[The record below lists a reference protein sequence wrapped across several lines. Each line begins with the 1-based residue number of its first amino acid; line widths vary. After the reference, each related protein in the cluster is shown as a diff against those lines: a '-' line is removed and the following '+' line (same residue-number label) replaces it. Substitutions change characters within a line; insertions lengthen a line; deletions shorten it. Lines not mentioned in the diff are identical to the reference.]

1 MMITKMAL
9 PRRTFLRGM
18 GATLALPFLDAM
30 VPALSAAAAKAY
42 PKRLGFIY
50 GSPNGVIQSEF
61 VPKMVGSNF
70 ELSPILSPLAPV
82 KDHLLVFSNLAH
94 RQADSFGDG
103 NGDHPR
109 GTAVWLSGVHAWDRR
124 GGAGAETV
132 SLGTTADQIAARE
145 FGRETQ
151 LPSLELV
158 LEKPTQIAC
167 DSTDCFFSNTLSWRS
182 PTTPNPM
189 EPHPRVVF
197 ERLFGEGGDAASRL
211 ARTRQTGSLL
221 DSVLGEVN
229 MLKTRLGATD
239 RSKLGEYLTSVRE
252 IEKRIQIAEANG
264 SSSVLQL
271 PNRPTDIPE
280 DFEEHAKLMFDLQVL
295 AFQADITRVFSLLLA
310 REGSGRTYPQI
321 GVPEQHHPVSHHRD
335 DPTLMAKKQKI
346 DTYHVSLYGYFLE
359 KLKATQEGD
368 GSLLDHSMIL
378 YGGGMGNGN
387 LHEHTNL
394 PTVVAGR
401 MDGTVK
407 TGRHLA
413 YPENTPM
420 ANLLVTMLDKAGIPV
435 EKLGDSTGKL
445 AEVSESQTLS
455 GV

>member
-1 MMITKMAL
+1 MIITKMSL

-30 VPALSAAAAKAY
+30 VPALSAAAKAY

-61 VPKMVGSNF
+61 VPKTVGANF
-70 ELSPILSPLAPV
+70 ELSPILSPLSPV
-82 KDHLLVFSNLAH
+82 KDYVLVVSNLAH

-109 GTAVWLSGVHAWDRR
+109 GTAVWLSGVHPWDRR
-124 GGAGAETV
+124 GGGGADTI

-145 FGRETQ
+145 LGRATQ
-151 LPSLELV
+151 LPSLELA

-197 ERLFGEGGDAASRL
+197 ERLFGEGGNAESRM
-211 ARTRQTGSLL
+211 ARTKKTGSLL
-221 DSVLGEVN
+221 DSVLDEVK
-229 MLKTRLGATD
+229 MLKSRLGATD

-252 IEKRIQIAEANG
+252 IEKRIQIAEQNG
-264 SSSVLQL
+264 AASVLSL
-271 PNRPTDIPE
+271 PDRPTDIPQ
-280 DFEEHAKLMFDLQVL
+280 DFEEHAKLMFDLQAL
-295 AFQADITRVFSLLLA
+295 AFQADITRVFTLLLA
-310 REGSGRTYPQI
+310 REASGRTYPQI
-321 GVPEQHHPVSHHRD
+321 GVPDQHHPVSHHRN
-335 DPTLMAKKQKI
+335 DPALIAKKQKI
-346 DTYHVSLYGYFLE
+346 DTYHASLFGYFLE
-359 KLKATQEGD
+359 KLKATAEGD

-378 YGGGMGNGN
+378 YGGGMGDGN

-394 PTVVAGR
+394 PTVGAGKLG
-401 MDGTVK
+401 GTVK
-407 TGRHLA
+407 TGQHIA
-413 YPENTPM
+413 YPANTPM
-420 ANLLVTMLDKAGIPV
+420 SNLLVTMLDKAGVPV
-435 EKLGDSTGKL
+435 DKLGDSTGKL
-445 AEVSESQTLS
+445 AELAEPTTLS